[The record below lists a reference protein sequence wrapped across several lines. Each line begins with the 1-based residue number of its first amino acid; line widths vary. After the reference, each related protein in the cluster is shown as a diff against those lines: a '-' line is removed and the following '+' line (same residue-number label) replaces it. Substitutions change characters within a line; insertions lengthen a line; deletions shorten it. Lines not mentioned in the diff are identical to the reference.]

1 MSRMKDQGQ
10 STRTWIS
17 GLAITLTTIV
27 TYMAFWRLAP
37 TVTFV
42 IGCASL
48 VAFAI
53 ALWVAGGSI
62 KKDQSEEK

>member
-10 STRTWIS
+10 STRAWLS

-42 IGCASL
+42 IGCVSL
-48 VAFAI
+48 LAFAM
-53 ALWVAGGSI
+53 ALWVAGRSI
-62 KKDQSEEK
+62 KKDQSGEK